1 MDGKAKPPLNLTPP
15 LPPCNISQES
25 MERNLT
31 ELEEALGYYFQNQGL
46 LREALTHRSWGFPDY
61 ERLEFLGDS
70 VLELSISH
78 LLFEALPTCKEGE
91 LSKIR
96 ASLVREEM
104 LLEIAKALSLGDY
117 LLMGKG
123 EEQTGGRQK
132 PSILA
137 SAFEALIGAV
147 YLDGGFE
154 KALEVVKK
162 CFAPY
167 IEETKEKWKDTDF
180 KTQLQEH
187 VQARFKDLPQY
198 ILLNQTGPEHQKT
211 FEVAVIVKGQ
221 IWGIGTGR
229 SKKEAEQR
237 AAEEALKRLHE
248 L

>member
-1 MDGKAKPPLNLTPP
+1 
-15 LPPCNISQES
+15 

-31 ELEEALGYYFQNQGL
+31 ELEEALGYHFQNRRL

-70 VLELSISH
+70 VLELSVSH

-96 ASLVREEM
+96 ASLVREER
-104 LLEIAKALSLGDY
+104 LLQIARGLSLGDY
-117 LLMGKG
+117 LFLGKG
-123 EEQTGGRQK
+123 EEQTGGRHK

-154 KALEVVKK
+154 KALDVVKR

-167 IEETKEKWKDTDF
+167 IAEAKETWKDTDF

-187 VQARFKDLPQY
+187 VQARLKDLPQY
-198 ILLNQTGPEHQKT
+198 VLLNQTGPEHQKT
-211 FEVAVIVKGQ
+211 FEVAVVVKGQ
-221 IWGIGTGR
+221 VWGIGIGR
-229 SKKEAEQR
+229 NKKEAEQK
-237 AAEEALKRLHE
+237 AAEEAFRRLHG